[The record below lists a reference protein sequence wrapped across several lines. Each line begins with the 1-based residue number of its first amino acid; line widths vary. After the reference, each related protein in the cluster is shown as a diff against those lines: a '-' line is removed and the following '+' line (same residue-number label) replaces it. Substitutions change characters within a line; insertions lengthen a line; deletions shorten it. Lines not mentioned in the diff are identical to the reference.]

1 MRKPEMQG
9 TNDLRGRITRLF
21 EERLNLEIPSAETDL
36 FESGAL
42 DSIAF
47 VELLAQIE
55 SEFGVQV
62 ALGDIEMDNF
72 RSIER
77 IAGFVEARRRRTETA

>member
-1 MRKPEMQG
+1 MP
-9 TNDLRGRITRLF
+9 TTTDLRERISRLF
-21 EERLNLEIPSAETDL
+21 SERLSLDVPSADTDL

-42 DSIAF
+42 DSMGF

-55 SEFGVQV
+55 REFGVEV

-72 RSIER
+72 RSIAR
-77 IAGFVEARRRRTETA
+77 IAEFVAARRRVQETA

>member
-1 MRKPEMQG
+1 MQG
-9 TNDLRGRITRLF
+9 ANDLRGRITRLF

-42 DSIAF
+42 DSMAF

>member
-1 MRKPEMQG
+1 MNG
-9 TNDLRGRITRLF
+9 TTELQGRIAGLF
-21 EERLNLEIPSAETDL
+21 ASRLNLDIPSAETDL

-42 DSIAF
+42 DSMGF

-55 SEFGVQV
+55 REFGVEV
-62 ALGDIEMDNF
+62 ALGDIEMDTF

-77 IAGFVEARRRRTETA
+77 IAEFVAGRMRVKETA

>member
-1 MRKPEMQG
+1 MNGTTDMQG
-9 TNDLRGRITRLF
+9 RIARLF
-21 EERLNLEIPSAETDL
+21 ASRLNLDIPSGETDL

-42 DSIAF
+42 DSMGF

-55 SEFGVQV
+55 REFGVEV
-62 ALGDIEMDNF
+62 ALGDIEMDTF

-77 IAGFVEARRRRTETA
+77 IAEFVAGRLRVKESA

>member
-1 MRKPEMQG
+1 MQG

>member
-1 MRKPEMQG
+1 MQG
-9 TNDLRGRITRLF
+9 ANDLRGRITRLF
-21 EERLNLEIPSAETDL
+21 EERLNLEIPSPETDL
-36 FESGAL
+36 FETGAL
-42 DSIAF
+42 DSMAF

-72 RSIER
+72 RSIEK
-77 IAGFVEARRRRTETA
+77 IVGFVEARRRLTETA